1 MTQKS
6 LVTQTNGAVVP
17 TGKSSDTTVTRQDK
31 NNTDITVQ
39 ALVVNLKLTNEDYK
53 DLISKVQVPQQPPN
67 ITINNNKIIDNTQ
80 IVNNFNGSPSAA
92 QNLGQ
97 QGGSQDK
104 LLPGSQTPLSA
115 SRAIADKAHV
125 VDNVPPAQNPKQ
137 KIQEKSQNGSG
148 DKVNNSRPTKVQTR
162 SIPDRSRAET
172 GSAHVAKPA
181 TGQVASRPAQDGS
194 KKPESAIV
202 LAVQVPGQ
210 AHREVSQP
218 QGSQIREASNKIR
231 HPDPPGENGFHRKKT
246 APTSATTSP
255 SRGNDRNR
263 PSGSREDSA
272 VTQSQGQTK
281 SQTALHQSQAPS
293 EPRGRTAP
301 EQPAVTSQHLKSQ
314 PAKREEPSGV
324 AHGHSAV
331 TRSKDHGTGAVPEA
345 PKELSKDDIRECEQD
360 TRRS

>member
-125 VDNVPPAQNPKQ
+125 VDNVAPAQNPKQ
-137 KIQEKSQNGSG
+137 KIQEKTQNGSG
-148 DKVNNSRPTKVQTR
+148 DKMNNSRPTKVQTR
-162 SIPDRSRAET
+162 SIPDKSRAET

-181 TGQVASRPAQDGS
+181 NGQVASRLAQDGS
-194 KKPESAIV
+194 KKPEPAII
-202 LAVQVPGQ
+202 LAVEDPRHARQEAPKPKSSQ
-210 AHREVSQP
+210 ARESAD
-218 QGSQIREASNKIR
+218 IIR
-231 HPDPPGENGFHRKKT
+231 HPDPRRENGSHRKE
-246 APTSATTSP
+246 SATTSATISP
-255 SRGNDRNR
+255 VRGNDRNR
-263 PSGSREDSA
+263 PSGSREDPA
-272 VTQSQGQTK
+272 VKQPQNRTK
-281 SQTALHQSQAPS
+281 SHAAHHHSQVPS
-293 EPRGRTAP
+293 GSRGRTAL
-301 EQPAVTSQHLKSQ
+301 EKPAVTSQYRESQ
-314 PAKREEPSGV
+314 PAEREEPAGV
-324 AHGHSAV
+324 SHARPAV
-331 TRSKDHGTGAVPEA
+331 TKSKNLGTEAISEA
-345 PKELSKDDIRECEQD
+345 PKELSKNDIRECEHH